1 MIHLRKDQG
10 KDLAR
15 GFTLME
21 LVIVIIAFSI
31 IGVISVA
38 ILRSAGD
45 VYWGITNRKG
55 VVVTNQTALSRMVRE
70 ISLQLDRSR
79 LEFASDKQLQIVT
92 PRLVTLTYSIDGTQ
106 INLSKNESPP
116 RVLADHVVLA
126 NTSFGYRDSFGNI
139 LNAFPL
145 DSADRQKVW
154 TIDLEVETGFEV
166 DTLALKSTIFPENLR
181 YGQRMPYHD

>member
-1 MIHLRKDQG
+1 MTKFNHRKN
-10 KDLAR
+10 LAY

-45 VYWGITNRKG
+45 VYWGITNRKA
-55 VVVTNQTALSRMVRE
+55 VVVNNQTALSRMVRE

-79 LEFASDKQLQIVT
+79 LEFASDQELQIVT
-92 PRLVTLTYSIDGTQ
+92 PRLVTLTYTIADGE
-106 INLSKNESPP
+106 IRLSHNHGLS
-116 RVLADHVVLA
+116 RVVAGNVVLA
-126 NTSFGYRDSFGNI
+126 HTSIGYRDSFGNN
-139 LNAFPL
+139 LNVFPL
-145 DSADRQKVW
+145 SSSDRQKVW
-154 TIDLEVETGFEV
+154 TINLEVETGFDV

>member
-1 MIHLRKDQG
+1 
-10 KDLAR
+10 
-15 GFTLME
+15 ME
-21 LVIVIIAFSI
+21 LVIVIIAFGI

-45 VYWGITNRKG
+45 VYWGITNRKA
-55 VVVTNQTALSRMVRE
+55 VVITNQTALSRMVRE

-79 LEFASDKQLQIVT
+79 LEYASDDQLQLVT
-92 PRLVTLTYSIDGTQ
+92 PRLHTLTYSIGGAQ
-106 INLSKNESPP
+106 ISLSKNENPS
-116 RVLADHVVLA
+116 RVLADHIVLA

-145 DSADRQKVW
+145 SSADRQKVW
-154 TIDLEVETGFEV
+154 TIDLEVETGLDT

>member
-1 MIHLRKDQG
+1 MTESSQRKN
-10 KDLAR
+10 LAC

-31 IGVISVA
+31 IGVISIA

-45 VYWGITNRKG
+45 IYWGITNRKG
-55 VVVTNQTALSRMVRE
+55 VVVANQTALSRMVRE

-79 LEFASDKQLQIVT
+79 LEFASDKELQIVT
-92 PRLVTLTYSIDGTQ
+92 PRLETLTYTIADGE
-106 INLSKNESPP
+106 IRLSSNQGLP
-116 RVLADHVVLA
+116 RVVADHVVLA
-126 NTSFGYRDSFGNI
+126 NTSIGYRDSFGNI

-145 DSADRQKVW
+145 SFDDKQKVW
-154 TIDLEVETGFEV
+154 TIDLEVETGFEG